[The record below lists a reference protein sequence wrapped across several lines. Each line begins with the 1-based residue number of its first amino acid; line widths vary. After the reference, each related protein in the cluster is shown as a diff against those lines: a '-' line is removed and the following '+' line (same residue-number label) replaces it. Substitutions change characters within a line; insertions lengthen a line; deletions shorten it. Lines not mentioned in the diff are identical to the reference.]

1 MEIKNDIM
9 FVKLAFSLPKQS
21 RKVKAEAD
29 IDPRRLKA
37 SAALY
42 SGESFKAIKSLDS
55 SIRNE
60 LLTKAIR
67 VPSMFSGA
75 YVLPAAMVDKVKT
88 LLVKRQMDRDDLVTD
103 FIDNDYQTEREAA
116 RIALNGSFRESDF
129 PVPSELKKYFD
140 MKWGIFT
147 LEVPQGLP
155 EDIRE
160 AETQK
165 YRENMES
172 VFTECRAV
180 LRNTLSELV
189 THLADRLKPDA
200 DGTRKRL
207 SKTTVDNLREF
218 LDTVNQRDITSDEA
232 IQDIS
237 AKARAILGTYSAD
250 QLKMTY
256 YAEQVKKGLDS
267 IKTEIDTLII
277 REGTRKIDLDME

>member
-1 MEIKNDIM
+1 MEIKSDLM
-9 FVKLAFSLPKQS
+9 FVKLAFSLPKQT
-21 RKVKAEAD
+21 RKVKAESD
-29 IDPRRLKA
+29 VDPKRLKA

-55 SIRNE
+55 AIRSE

-75 YVLPAAMVDKVKT
+75 YVLPAAMVDQVKT
-88 LLVKRQMDRDDLVTD
+88 LLVKRDLDRQDAVQD
-103 FIDNDYQTEREAA
+103 FINYDYSREREEA

-129 PVPSELKKYFD
+129 PAPSELKQYFA

-160 AETQK
+160 AETAK
-165 YRENMES
+165 YKENMES
-172 VFTECRAV
+172 VFTECRSV

-200 DGTRKRL
+200 DGARKRL
-207 SKTTVDNLREF
+207 SKTTVQNLREF
-218 LDTVNQRDITSDEA
+218 LDTVNARDITSDSA

-237 AKARAILGTYSAD
+237 AKAKQILGTYSAE
-250 QLKMTY
+250 QLKMNY
-256 YAEQVKKGLDS
+256 YADQVQKGLDQV
-267 IKTEIDTLII
+267 KTEIDTLII